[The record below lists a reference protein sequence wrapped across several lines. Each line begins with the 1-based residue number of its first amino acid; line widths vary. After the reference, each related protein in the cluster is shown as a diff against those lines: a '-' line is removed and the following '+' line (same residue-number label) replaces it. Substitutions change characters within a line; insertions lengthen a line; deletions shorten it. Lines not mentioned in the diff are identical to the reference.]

1 MKNLLRNILGLSSLA
16 IVVMSC
22 QNLDRPELDDN
33 YAKDANAP
41 GGPLKFYAAFD
52 GTSSN
57 PLMNAV
63 DSIRAKFPSD
73 NPLSSIDGVKGKA
86 LQGAA
91 YKYVKY
97 SSANDFAQNAKSFT
111 VSVWAKK
118 GNLKT
123 DHIFSFPAAST
134 YHWSAASM
142 FLLTEG
148 TVAAPV
154 VKFFVKDS
162 VGEKWFEWTGANA
175 VTGFYDGN
183 WHHLAFVYN
192 ATTSQMTLYKDGV
205 AHANAPIWTGH
216 GNVSLEPSKI
226 TGLKIGA
233 GPQEFSAAQITAGAD
248 DWLKNSWTG
257 GIDQFRM
264 YTTALTSSEVTD
276 LYNKKK

>member
-1 MKNLLRNILGLSSLA
+1 MFEYYMDGIG
-16 IVVMSC
+16 
-22 QNLDRPELDDN
+22 Q
-33 YAKDANAP
+33 KDIA
-41 GGPLKFYAAFD
+41 
-52 GTSSN
+52 GT
-57 PLMNAV
+57 AW
-63 DSIRAKFPSD
+63 
-73 NPLSSIDGVKGKA
+73 
-86 LQGAA
+86 GA
-91 YKYVKY
+91 Y
-97 SSANDFAQNAKSFT
+97 
-111 VSVWAKK
+111 
-118 GNLKT
+118 
-123 DHIFSFPAAST
+123 
-134 YHWSAASM
+134 
-142 FLLTEG
+142 
-148 TVAAPV
+148 
-154 VKFFVKDS
+154 
-162 VGEKWFEWTGANA
+162 NA

-233 GPQEFSAAQITAGAD
+233 GPQEFTAAQVTAGAD

>member
-1 MKNLLRNILGLSSLA
+1 ML
-16 IVVMSC
+16 VFSC
-22 QNLDRPELDDN
+22 QDLDRPELEDN
-33 YAKDANAP
+33 FPKDTNAP
-41 GGPLKFYAAFD
+41 GGPLKFYTAFD
-52 GTSSN
+52 GTTSN

-63 DSIRAKFPSD
+63 DSIRAKFPSS
-73 NPLSSIDGVKGKA
+73 NPLTSIDGPKSRA
-86 LQGAA
+86 LQGAK

-111 VSVWAKK
+111 IAVWAKK
-118 GNLKT
+118 GNMAT
-123 DHIFSFPAAST
+123 DHIFSLPASAS
-134 YHWSAASM
+134 YHWSEASM

-148 TVAAPV
+148 TVTSPI

-162 VGEKWFEWTGANA
+162 TGEKWFEWTGTNA

-183 WHHLAFVYN
+183 WHHLAFVYDA
-192 ATTSQMTLYKDGV
+192 ATSKMTLYKDGV
-205 AHANAPIWTGH
+205 AHNYVPEWTGH

-233 GPQEFSAAQITAGAD
+233 GPQEFTAEQIQNSAD

-264 YTTALTSSEVTD
+264 YTKALTSSEVSD
-276 LYNKKK
+276 LYSKKK